1 MRFALFIANK
11 LTRNNNASFTKT
23 VVRLATIAV
32 SISVLVVILSYG
44 ILLGFKKEI
53 RDKVSG
59 YAGHITVSNFDLSQG
74 NEHTELL
81 IDDEIEKN
89 IRAVE
94 NVKSVYPFLNKA
106 GIIKSDSIIEGLIF
120 KGIPSDYDLAF
131 YKKHL
136 LRGQLPSYTDSID
149 SYDIL
154 LSALTAQHLEVDT
167 GSKLQLYFVNEGDV
181 KRRRVTVKGIFN
193 TGLQTFDKQF
203 ALCHLRMVQRV
214 VSNDYLVA
222 GGYEIKVDD
231 FSDIEPTTKKIDNN
245 ISAVLRAVNIKNQ
258 YFTMFQWLEIVDS
271 NVLIIIILM
280 FIVAIINIITVLLI
294 LIIERIPMI
303 GIFKAVGARNQS
315 IMQIFSW
322 QGLFILFGGL
332 IIGNGLALGLG
343 YLQEHY
349 QLIKLSAETYY
360 MDAVPFYL
368 PIEVLLLIN
377 VATIV
382 LAYLFTWLPSF
393 VVARISPI
401 RSIRFK

>member
-23 VVRLATIAV
+23 VVRLATVAV

-74 NEHTELL
+74 NEHTELE
-81 IDDEIEKN
+81 IDSALEQEIGAIEH
-89 IRAVE
+89 V
-94 NVKSVYPFLNKA
+94 VSVHPFLNKA
-106 GIIKSDSIIEGLIF
+106 GIIKSDSVIEGLIF
-120 KGIPSDYDLAF
+120 KGVAADYDLAF
-131 YKKHL
+131 YGKHL
-136 LRGQLPSYTDSID
+136 SKGHLPEYTDSSD
-149 SYDIL
+149 SYEVLI
-154 LSALTAQHLEVDT
+154 SGLTAQHLEVDT
-167 GSKLQLYFVNEGDV
+167 GDKLSLYFVIDGDV
-181 KRRRVTVKGIFN
+181 KRRRVIVSGIFN

-203 ALCHLRMVQRV
+203 AICHLRMVQRV
-214 VSNDYLVA
+214 VSNGYSVA
-222 GGYEIKVDD
+222 GGYEIQIDD
-231 FSDIEPTTKKIDNN
+231 FAKLEYTTKEIDKN
-245 ISAVLRAVNIKNQ
+245 ISALLRAVNIKDQ
-258 YFTMFQWLEIVDS
+258 YFTMFQWLKIVDS
-271 NVLIIIILM
+271 NVLIIIVLM

-332 IIGNGLALGLG
+332 VIGNGLALGLG
-343 YLQEHY
+343 YLQLNY

-368 PIEVLLLIN
+368 PLKVLLAIN
-377 VATIV
+377 LATIV